1 MASKDNRSNRKIDEF
16 FSPTAPGASH
26 VGNNSNAES
35 TAVSNE
41 IEMRDVPRLT
51 LFLHFTYKMMTTEQS
66 TLHQGFRTNLLNFV
80 ETTSANL
87 W

>member
-41 IEMRDVPRLT
+41 VEMRGDPRDCGPINC
-51 LFLHFTYKMMTTEQS
+51 K
-66 TLHQGFRTNLLNFV
+66 
-80 ETTSANL
+80 
-87 W
+87 